1 MGNIRWPY
9 ITWALYD
16 VPTSMLGVVCSRRPA
31 SSTGRRKRL
40 AQHVCQCARVVATP
54 PSPELCVHAAVAFEH
69 AEALLGPAEQREVGL
84 ACVAVHALQA
94 ESVDKLVNTCDLRA
108 RELPA
113 HVQTGVCVSL
123 SIYLSIY
130 HTVSVSWEGPHPK
143 PYRSSIYY

>member
-1 MGNIRWPY
+1 
-9 ITWALYD
+9 
-16 VPTSMLGVVCSRRPA
+16 MLGVVCSRRPA

-108 RELPA
+108 REHPRRPQL
-113 HVQTGVCVSL
+113 HTSRRGCLRLSLYLSTSLSL
-123 SIYLSIY
+123 SIHLSI
-130 HTVSVSWEGPHPK
+130 HLSHGIGIMGGPP
-143 PYRSSIYY
+143 PQTIP

>member
-1 MGNIRWPY
+1 MQPAAGEQHRASQAPR
-9 ITWALYD
+9 AACL
-16 VPTSMLGVVCSRRPA
+16 SMCA
-31 SSTGRRKRL
+31 SG
-40 AQHVCQCARVVATP
+40 TP